1 MDISKLVETV
11 KLFVN
16 VEATEMNLFME
27 QMEII
32 QLKKHEIWDSKNK
45 IGTKMGFINKG
56 ILRQYYEKEEE
67 EFIELFYTEGDFFG
81 SFASYL
87 KQEPSRH
94 SVEALEDCEIL
105 AINFVDLEKMYDLVP
120 ASERFARKIA
130 ELKLIELHDRLSS
143 FLMDS
148 PTKRYQDL
156 IAQKPD
162 LINRIPQYYIAQY
175 LGIKPQSLSRI
186 RSRKK

>member
-1 MDISKLVETV
+1 MVSSFVTVEQS
-11 KLFVN
+11 
-16 VEATEMNLFME
+16 EMMLFME
-27 QMEII
+27 RMEII
-32 QLKKHEIWDSKNK
+32 QLKKNDIWDSKYK
-45 IGTKMGFINKG
+45 LGTKMGFINKG
-56 ILRQYYEKEEE
+56 ILRQFYEKDEE
-67 EFIELFYTEGDFFG
+67 EFTELFYTEGDFFG
-81 SFASYL
+81 NFASYL
-87 KQEPSRH
+87 KQEPPKH
-94 SVEALEDCEIL
+94 SIEALENCEIL
-105 AINFVDLEKMYDLVP
+105 VISFVDIEKMYDLVP

-130 ELKLIELHDRLSS
+130 ELKIIELNDRLSS

-156 IAQKPD
+156 IDHKPD